1 MNKFR
6 RNDDSP
12 QNQGPVTNERIRSNE
27 LRVTTHDGEALGIM
41 SKQEALDLAR
51 QQDMDLI
58 LIVPKAEP
66 PVAKIISL
74 NKYNYEL
81 KKREKQ
87 QAKNARAS
95 AIEIKEV
102 KFRPGIGSHDLQIK
116 MKQAQKFID
125 GGAKVKITIQMRGR
139 ENAKAQDVL
148 GHFIAEINEHLDN
161 FKFEQPL
168 KLAGNRI
175 LGVIQKDE

>member
-6 RNDDSP
+6 RNDDMN
-12 QNQGPVTNERIRSNE
+12 QNGPITNERIRSNE
-27 LRVTTHDGEALGIM
+27 LRITSQDGEQLGIM
-41 SKQEALDLAR
+41 TKSEALNLAR

-81 KKREKQ
+81 KKREKL
-87 QAKNARAS
+87 QAKNARAN

-102 KFRPGIGSHDLQIK
+102 KFRPGIGDHDLQIK
-116 MKQAQKFID
+116 MSQAQKFID
-125 GGAKVKITIQMRGR
+125 KGAKVKITIQMRGR
-139 ENAKAQDVL
+139 ENSKASDVL
-148 GHFIAEINEHLDN
+148 EYFTTKLNEHLEN
-161 FKFEQPL
+161 YKFESPL
-168 KLAGNRI
+168 KMAGNRI
-175 LGVIQKDE
+175 LGVITKNE

>member
-6 RNDDSP
+6 RNDDRP
-12 QNQGPVTNERIRSNE
+12 QGPIANDRIRSDE
-27 LRVTTHDGEALGIM
+27 LRVTTHDGEQLGIM
-41 SKQEALDLAR
+41 SKREALSLAR
-51 QQDMDLI
+51 EQQMDLI
-58 LIVPKAEP
+58 LIVPKADP

-87 QAKNARAS
+87 QAKNARAN

-102 KFRPGIGSHDLQIK
+102 KFRPGIGEHDLQIK

-125 GGAKVKITIQMRGR
+125 KGAKVKITIQMRGR